1 MADRTDSYTLVRAG
15 GLIDGQGGPPIP
27 NGAVLLRGSVIE
39 AVGRQG
45 NLAGPEGAYTQVLDF
60 PDKTVMPGMVD
71 CHTHHNGFGDG
82 RLGDTLADMPDE
94 VLTLQSARNARTA
107 LFSGVTSI
115 RENGPKNVT
124 MFRPARRHPGRN
136 LNRPSDGAL
145 RPRGV
150 HNRWAHGLL
159 RLGGHRPKRGPAP

>member
-1 MADRTDSYTLVRAG
+1 MDSG
-15 GLIDGQGGPPIP
+15 
-27 NGAVLLRGSVIE
+27 
-39 AVGRQG
+39 
-45 NLAGPEGAYTQVLDF
+45 QVLDF

-124 MFRPARRHPGRN
+124 MFRLRDAIREGISIGPRMVLCGRAV
-136 LNRPSDGAL
+136 SII
-145 RPRGV
+145 
-150 HNRWAHGLL
+150 
-159 RLGGHRPKRGPAP
+159 GGHMVSTSSDYVRVMDQRLCQWLLCQANSYPVR